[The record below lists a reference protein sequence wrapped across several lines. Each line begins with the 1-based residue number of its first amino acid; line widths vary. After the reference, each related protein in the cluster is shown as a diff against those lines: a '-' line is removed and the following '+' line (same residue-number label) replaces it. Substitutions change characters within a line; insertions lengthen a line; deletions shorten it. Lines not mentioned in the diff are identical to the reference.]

1 MPNANTT
8 TARTRRDSADLL
20 DFARTQA
27 RLARVCREAGRND
40 EADAIVRA
48 AQATAEG
55 YCLTGRWA

>member
-1 MPNANTT
+1 MPNPT
-8 TARTRRDSADLL
+8 RTRRDSADLL

-27 RLARVCREAGRND
+27 RLARVCREAGRHD

-48 AQATAEG
+48 AQVTAES